1 MASSL
6 TLTAV
11 KPSFT
16 ARLLGFWKSLQKN
29 RIALIGLGMLV
40 VIILVAIFA
49 PVIAPYDNTTSAGFQ
64 VGDTYNP
71 PSAQHWLGT
80 DDAGKDVFTNFIFGA
95 RVSLIV
101 GFFAAFISV
110 FIGGVIGIVAGFYGG
125 RVENILMRFT
135 DIMLVIPDL
144 PLMVVIVALTKPSV
158 LNIIF
163 VIGLL
168 DWTTTSRIVRSQTLA
183 VKSRKFVLRARA
195 IGAGNG
201 HIIRHHIL
209 PLVMPILVVNA
220 VLVVS
225 LAILNESTLSFLG
238 LGDPTA
244 LSWGQMLNYA
254 FGRGAMSV
262 GAWWALFAPGFGI
275 VWVVLGLTL
284 LGHGLEQV
292 LNPRLETHHLMKA
305 RPVIKHEGRGQ
316 TLHNGTLPH
325 AQDDARQ
332 GVPDEAPILLEVDKV
347 SISYINEGKPP
358 ARAVENVS
366 FTLREGELMGLVG
379 ESGCGKT
386 TLMLG
391 LLRLLPAAGQI
402 VDGEVWFCNK
412 ELTALTEQEMEEVR
426 WKGISIVFQGAMNAL
441 NPVRTV
447 GDQIAEAI
455 VKHNP
460 EIKGQALNARVD
472 ELLDLVGITAKHRD
486 HYPHQY
492 SGGMRQRA
500 MIAMALA
507 CNPQVVI
514 ADEPTTAL
522 DVMIQAQVLELLD
535 SLRKRLGL
543 SIIFVTHDL
552 GVVAEMCDSVLVMY
566 GGVTAEY
573 ANVDTVYNLARHP
586 YTQELLKAFPDLT
599 HPEKRLVSIPGYPPR
614 LDDLPAGCRFAPR
627 CPLAFE
633 RCHVEAPAI
642 LEVEEKHY
650 VSCHLVTP
658 SSPALPPRGAIPS
671 PLGRGLG

>member
-1 MASSL
+1 MPDPATSS
-6 TLTAV
+6 TT
-11 KPSFT
+11 SRFMD
-16 ARLLGFWKSLQKN
+16 FWRVFRRN
-29 RIALIGLGMLV
+29 RMGIAGLVMLV
-40 VIILVAIFA
+40 VIVFVAVFA
-49 PVIAPYDNTTSAGFQ
+49 DIIAPYDVKSSVDVTTA
-64 VGDTYNP
+64 DIYKP
-71 PSAQHWLGT
+71 PSAEHWLGT
-80 DDAGKDVFTNFIFGA
+80 DDAGKDVFSNFIFGA

-101 GFFAAFISV
+101 GFFAAFISIV
-110 FIGGVIGIVAGFYGG
+110 IGGVLGIVAGFFGG
-125 RVENILMRFT
+125 RLENILMRFT

-144 PLMVVIVALTKPSV
+144 PLMVVIVALTKPSL

-168 DWTTTSRIVRSQTLA
+168 GWTTTARIVRSQTLA

-195 IGAGNG
+195 IGAGRG

-254 FGRGAMSV
+254 FGRGAMST
-262 GAWWALFAPGFGI
+262 GAWWALVTPGFGI

-284 LGHGLEQV
+284 FGHGLEQV
-292 LNPRLETHHLMKA
+292 LNPRLETHHLMKP
-305 RPVIKHEGRGQ
+305 RPIVKNEATGQ
-316 TLHNGTLPH
+316 PLRHSTGERVAL
-325 AQDDARQ
+325 DK
-332 GVPDEAPILLEVDKV
+332 PILLQADSL
-347 SISYINEGKPP
+347 SISYINDGKPA

-402 VDGEVWFCNK
+402 VNGEVWFGEK
-412 ELTALTEQEMEEVR
+412 ELTALTDEEMEDVR
-426 WKGISIVFQGAMNAL
+426 WKGISIIFQGAMNAL

-455 VKHNP
+455 VKHDATM
-460 EIKGQALNARVD
+460 KGDVLNARVV
-472 ELLDLVGITAKHRD
+472 ELLDLVGISSDHKE

-535 SLRKRLGL
+535 SLRKKLGL

-566 GGVTAEY
+566 GGVLAEY
-573 ANVDTVYNLARHP
+573 SDVDTIYNNPRHP

-599 HPEKRLVSIPGYPPR
+599 HPEKRLTSIPGYPPK
-614 LDDLPAGCRFAPR
+614 LDELPAGCRFAPR
-627 CPLAFE
+627 CPLAFD
-633 RCHVEAPAI
+633 RCR
-642 LEVEEKHY
+642 VEEPQVLSVAERHMA
-650 VSCHLVTP
+650 SCHLLEEKKSEIQRP
-658 SSPALPPRGAIPS
+658 QKQRRKKSS
-671 PLGRGLG
+671 

>member
-1 MASSL
+1 MTVAEETSPASPRTPSPLLTFWRTFKRNRMAL
-6 TLTAV
+6 V
-11 KPSFT
+11 
-16 ARLLGFWKSLQKN
+16 
-29 RIALIGLGMLV
+29 GLGMLALIV
-40 VIILVAIFA
+40 LLAVFA
-49 PVIAPYDNTTSAGFQ
+49 PQVAPYDVTRAVDVTI
-64 VGDTYNP
+64 GDIYQP
-71 PSAQHWLGT
+71 PSGTHWLGT
-80 DDAGKDVFTNFIFGA
+80 DDAGKDVLSNFFFGA

-110 FIGGVIGIVAGFYGG
+110 VIGGVMGIVAGFYGG

-144 PLMVVIVALTKPSV
+144 PLMVVIVALTKPN
-158 LNIIF
+158 LINIIF

-168 DWTTTSRIVRSQTLA
+168 GWTTTARIVRSQTLA

-201 HIIRHHIL
+201 HIILHHIL
-209 PLVMPILVVNA
+209 PLVMPLLVVNA
-220 VLVVS
+220 ILVIS
-225 LAILNESTLSFLG
+225 LAILNESALSFIG

-254 FGRGAMSV
+254 FGRGAMSA
-262 GAWWALFAPGFGI
+262 GAGWALVVPGLGI
-275 VWVVLGLTL
+275 VWVVLSLTL

-292 LNPRLETHHLMKA
+292 LNPRLDTHHLMPG
-305 RPVIKHEGRGQ
+305 RPAVQGEAGAPAVGPEG
-316 TLHNGTLPH
+316 
-325 AQDDARQ
+325 
-332 GVPDEAPILLEVDKV
+332 APVMLDVQNV
-347 SISYINEGKPP
+347 SIHYFSDGKSP
-358 ARAVENVS
+358 ARAIENVS
-366 FTLREGELMGLVG
+366 FRLRAGELMGLVG

-386 TLMLG
+386 TLMLA

-402 VDGEVWFCNK
+402 VNGRVLFGGRD
-412 ELTALTEQEMEEVR
+412 LTALGEAELADVR
-426 WKGISIVFQGAMNAL
+426 WKGVSIIFQGAMNAL

-455 VKHNP
+455 LCHDP
-460 EIKGQALNARVD
+460 SYRSRRAGRDPRLDRRVA
-472 ELLDLVGITAKHRD
+472 ELLDLVGIAKDRKECF
-486 HYPHQY
+486 PHQY

-535 SLRKRLGL
+535 NLRRRLGL

-573 ANVDTVYNLARHP
+573 ADVDTIYNSPRHP
-586 YTQELLKAFPDLT
+586 YTRELLKAFPDLS
-599 HPEKRLVSIPGYPPR
+599 HPEKRLASIPGYPPR
-614 LDDLPAGCRFAPR
+614 LDSLPPGCRFAPR
-627 CPLAFE
+627 CPQAFE
-633 RCHVEAPAI
+633 RCRAEQPVLHELNGGHFI
-642 LEVEEKHY
+642 T
-650 VSCHLVTP
+650 CHLIETDRKRR
-658 SSPALPPRGAIPS
+658 SKDRQTLSF
-671 PLGRGLG
+671 